1 MHTKNIFDLIEWL
14 KSTHPEL
21 LKFFLKTKPGGTE
34 LDENYLTEN
43 PSRILTPISIFES
56 KIIVERVTGRLK
68 EIRDSLKEKGIE
80 HFKETLDTFDALQEG
95 ENAQNTFTQNVFFSS
110 LDLIIFGKGSEEDM
124 EVVQQRF
131 SLYAKTN
138 ESGTFKFV

>member
-14 KSTHPEL
+14 KATHPEL

-34 LDENYLTEN
+34 LDENYLQEN
-43 PSRILTPISIFES
+43 PTRIFTPISIFEG
-56 KIIVERVTGRLK
+56 KIIVDRVTGRLK

-95 ENAQNTFTQNVFFSS
+95 ENAQNTFNQSVFFPS
-110 LDLIIFGKGSEEDM
+110 LSCIVLGKGSDEDM

-131 SLYAKTN
+131 DLYAKANTTG
-138 ESGTFKFV
+138 SYIFV